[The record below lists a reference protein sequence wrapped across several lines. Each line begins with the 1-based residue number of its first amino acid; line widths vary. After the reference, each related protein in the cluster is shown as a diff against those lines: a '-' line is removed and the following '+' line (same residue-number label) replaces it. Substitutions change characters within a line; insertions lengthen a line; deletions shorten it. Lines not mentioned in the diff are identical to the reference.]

1 MRRNNPQRD
10 AAEIRAMSASI
21 AAGLPSALAA
31 MTEAQ
36 SLGYPTSTGSSG
48 GGGGTLNDAGK
59 PNGLERYL
67 GADDPARDDLRLL
80 VAHLRTIHAAQR
92 LALDLVAR
100 WTTTAPGVEG
110 GRALP
115 AKTLSDGN
123 CLACSAYC
131 KGSEDDRLRSGLC
144 NACRVSLHRFTA
156 DRRGDRGDWLRQ
168 RRQGM
173 GENAA

>member
-1 MRRNNPQRD
+1 MRRNDPQRE

-21 AAGLPSALAA
+21 AVGIASALAA
-31 MTEAQ
+31 MKEAQ

-48 GGGGTLNDAGK
+48 GGGSTLNEAGK
-59 PNGLERYL
+59 PTGLERYL
-67 GADDPARDDLRLL
+67 GADDPARDDLRRI
-80 VAHLRTIHAAQR
+80 VAHLRTIHAETR

-100 WTTTAPGVEG
+100 WTTSVPGVEG

-123 CLACSAYC
+123 CIACSAYC
-131 KGSEDDRLRSGLC
+131 KGSEDDRLRAGLC
-144 NACRVSLHRFTA
+144 NACRVSLHRYTN